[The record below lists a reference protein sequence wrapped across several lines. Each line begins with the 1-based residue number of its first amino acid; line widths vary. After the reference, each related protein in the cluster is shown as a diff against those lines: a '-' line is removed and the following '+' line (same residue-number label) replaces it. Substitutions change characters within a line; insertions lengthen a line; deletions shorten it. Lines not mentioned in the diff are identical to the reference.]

1 LLTVERP
8 TSHKEVLNSSN
19 CINFKTVNGFIVGN
33 FNNTGKSYIAIE
45 NEQNIPVLAKL
56 TTETDLF

>member
-1 LLTVERP
+1 
-8 TSHKEVLNSSN
+8 
-19 CINFKTVNGFIVGN
+19 VGN